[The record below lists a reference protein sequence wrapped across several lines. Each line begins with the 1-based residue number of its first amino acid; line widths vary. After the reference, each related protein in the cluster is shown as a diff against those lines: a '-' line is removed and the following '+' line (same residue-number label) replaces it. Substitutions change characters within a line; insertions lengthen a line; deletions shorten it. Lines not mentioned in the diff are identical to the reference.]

1 MFRLTK
7 LKPPNGWRAVAWE
20 LAIVTLGVLLALI
33 AQQWAEHRT
42 TARKLEATKAA
53 LRDELAEHYTY
64 AIEFRT
70 VYPCVLAQLHRIRD
84 HVLSSG
90 PVMEPV
96 PIYGEQNF
104 HFVVRF
110 PSKENPT
117 PVWDAAVSEGL
128 MYRFDASFRRQLAGH
143 FSLIGTIDRLVSAND
158 EAAYGLATLTHRLPL
173 DSTTR
178 YNIVKDIE
186 HLIGRFETLDL
197 NYGQEIENIQNVGMV
212 PPPDEARALTERY
225 GTYQF
230 CKAQGLPMR
239 LYEEAMQAVPN

>member
-7 LKPPNGWRAVAWE
+7 LKPPSGWRAVAWE

-33 AQQWAEHRT
+33 AQQWSENRT
-42 TARKLEATKAA
+42 IAQKLKATKEA
-53 LRDELAEHYTY
+53 LGDELAEHYAY

-70 VYPCVLAQLHRIRD
+70 VYPCVLAQLRRLRD
-84 HVLSSG
+84 HVVSSG

-96 PIYGEQNF
+96 PTYGEQNF

-110 PSKENPT
+110 PSKENPS

-143 FSLIGTIDRLVSAND
+143 YSLIGTIGNAISAND
-158 EAAYGLATLTHRLPL
+158 EAAYGLSVLTHRLPL

-186 HLIGRFETLDL
+186 QLIGRFENLDL

-212 PPPDEARALTERY
+212 PPIEEAKVLTERY

-230 CKAQGLPMR
+230 CKSQGLPMR
-239 LYEEAMQAVPN
+239 PYEEAMRAVPN